1 MFDGTTGKVIKDS
14 GFTIGTS
21 VPSNAVFTDTVYTHP
36 KYEKHNIGFYKVET
50 DETGHVVS
58 VEQVTKE
65 DIVSLG
71 IPSEDTD
78 THYTCKNVVNNSN
91 TAIEESTTS
100 LSNGEVY
107 LNTVENNTVTSSHKI
122 IGEGNIKVT
131 TDENGNIIIS
141 YVESGS
147 GAGSGGESGG
157 ESTVT

>member
-1 MFDGTTGKVIKDS
+1 M
-14 GFTIGTS
+14 
-21 VPSNAVFTDTVYTHP
+21 N
-36 KYEKHNIGFYKVET
+36 
-50 DETGHVVS
+50 
-58 VEQVTKE
+58 
-65 DIVSLG
+65 LG

-91 TAIEESTTS
+91 IATEESTVS

-141 YVESGS
+141 YVESSS
-147 GAGSGGESGG
+147 GAGG
-157 ESTVT
+157 ESTTT